1 MKKYEKRYK
10 AIGVKVVEYELDTQ
24 KEFFQFVNKLIKKYN
39 LDDNLK
45 NEETGDSVDTYQYI
59 KKVSFT
65 TKIKKQGE

>member
-10 AIGVKVVEYELDTQ
+10 AIGVKVIEYELDTQ